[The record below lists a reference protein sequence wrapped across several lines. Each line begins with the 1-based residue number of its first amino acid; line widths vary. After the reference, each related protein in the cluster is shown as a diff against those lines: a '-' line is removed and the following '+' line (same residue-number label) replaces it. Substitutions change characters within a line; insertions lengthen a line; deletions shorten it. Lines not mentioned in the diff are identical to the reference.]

1 MIEEIEI
8 RDLGVIAEA
17 TLPLGAGFTAI
28 TGETGAGKTMV
39 VTALGL
45 LLGGR
50 ADAGVVR
57 AGASRTQID
66 GRWVVEEDGPV
77 AERVH
82 DAGGDVDAFG
92 REGQADLTL
101 GRTITVEGR
110 SRAQVGGRSAPNGA
124 LSEIGEHLVAVH
136 GQADQMRLRTQG
148 ARREALDRAAG
159 AELDAVLAEYRRDYD
174 QWRRDSEEL
183 EALNDERQARR
194 VEREELI
201 EGIEA
206 IDAVDPHPGED
217 AELRERAER
226 LENLEELR
234 VSAMTAREALSSD
247 MGEGADVL
255 ALVEE
260 AQRSVDR
267 GSSMEPHAF
276 EGIASQL
283 RNVSS
288 LVADCAGELSSY
300 LASLE
305 ADDGAQLDQV
315 NERRATIEALMR
327 RYGPELDDV
336 LSYRETAST
345 REAELDGDSERI
357 AELEDAVERGTSA
370 VSSGA
375 QRLTEL
381 RTQAAETLGERITAE
396 LASLAMPDARL
407 LVEVA
412 TRESLT
418 RDGAD
423 DIRFLL
429 SPHKGAVPRPLGKS
443 ASGGELSRVMLA
455 IEVVISHADHIPT
468 YIFDEVDAGVGGA
481 AAIEIGRRLAR
492 LAEHAQVIVVTHLA
506 QVAAF
511 AGNHLSVV
519 KEDDGFVTRSS
530 VARLDGDSRTA
541 EMARLLSGLS
551 DSDTGLAHAE
561 ELLDMAR
568 EQARMVG

>member
-57 AGASRTQID
+57 AGAARTQID
-66 GRWVVEEDGPV
+66 GRWVVDEAGPV
-77 AERVH
+77 SERVR
-82 DAGGDVDAFG
+82 DAGGDVDGFG
-92 REGQADLTL
+92 DAGQADLTL

-110 SRAQVGGRSAPNGA
+110 SRAQVGGRSAPNGV

-136 GQADQMRLRTQG
+136 GQADQMRLKTQA
-148 ARREALDRAAG
+148 ARRDAVDRAAD
-159 AELDAVLAEYRRDYD
+159 AELDTVLADYRKSYD
-174 QWRRDSEEL
+174 QWLNDSEEL
-183 EALNDERQARR
+183 ERLTAERQSRQI
-194 VEREELI
+194 ERDELI
-201 EGIEA
+201 EGINA
-206 IDAVDPHPGED
+206 IDAVDPQPGED
-217 AELRERAER
+217 VELREKAER

-234 VSAMTAREALSSD
+234 VSAMTAREALSSEMAD
-247 MGEGADVL
+247 GADVL
-255 ALVEE
+255 ALIEE
-260 AQRSVDR
+260 ALRSVDR
-267 GSSMEPHAF
+267 GASMDANSF
-276 EGIASQL
+276 EGLASQL

-305 ADDGAQLDQV
+305 VDDGAQLDQV
-315 NERRATIEALMR
+315 NERRAAVESLMR
-327 RYGPELDDV
+327 KYGPGLEDV
-336 LSYRETAST
+336 LAYRETGQMRA
-345 REAELDGDSERI
+345 AELEGDNDRI
-357 AELEDAVERGTSA
+357 AELEEAVEQGKAA
-370 VSSGA
+370 VESGA
-375 QRLTEL
+375 AKLTDL
-381 RTQAAETLGERITAE
+381 RTQAAEALAERITAE
-396 LASLAMPDARL
+396 LGSLAMPDASL
-407 LVEVA
+407 LIEVA
-412 TRESLT
+412 ARDTLT

-455 IEVVISHADHIPT
+455 IEVVISHADRVPT

-530 VARLDGDSRTA
+530 VARLDGEARTA

-551 DSDTGLAHAE
+551 DSETGLAHAE

-568 EQARMVG
+568 GQARMVG